1 MFIGE
6 DAAKKWLAVVA
17 LIDLTCDQPTE
28 LMVNALVR
36 ARFAEL
42 LARHVGLLR
51 KSEDCFLMGL
61 FSRLDAMLS
70 RPLEEL
76 LHGLNLDAEI
86 SRALLDRPL
95 PGDRLS
101 VLWKLVEAHENAD
114 WQRVVELASNLR
126 ITPATLATGYQEAAQ
141 WADTACHG

>member
-1 MFIGE
+1 
-6 DAAKKWLAVVA
+6 
-17 LIDLTCDQPTE
+17 
-28 LMVNALVR
+28 
-36 ARFAEL
+36 
-42 LARHVGLLR
+42 
-51 KSEDCFLMGL
+51 
-61 FSRLDAMLS
+61 
-70 RPLEEL
+70 

-114 WQRVVELASNLR
+114 WQHVVELASNLR